1 MGNISKHFSRSEFAC
16 KDNCGFD
23 TVDAELI
30 TILEDL
36 REKFDRP
43 VRINSSCRCAKDNA
57 RVGGAKNS
65 QHLTG
70 RAADITV
77 DDTSPMGVYSYL
89 TMNYPERFGIGRY
102 NSFTHIDSRSN
113 KARW

>member
-1 MGNISKHFSRSEFAC
+1 MSKLSNHFSRAEFAC
-16 KDNCGFD
+16 KCGCGFN

-36 REKFDRP
+36 REQFKRP
-43 VRINSSCRCAKDNA
+43 VRINSACRCEKYNA

-70 RAADITV
+70 KAADITV
-77 DDTSPMGVYSYL
+77 DDISPMGVYSYL
-89 TMNYPERFGIGRY
+89 IGKYPERFGIGRY
-102 NSFTHIDSRSN
+102 KTFTHTDSRSN

>member
-1 MGNISKHFSRSEFAC
+1 MGKLSKHFDRKEFAC
-16 KDNCGFD
+16 KDKCGFN

-30 TILEDL
+30 AILEDL
-36 REKFDRP
+36 REKFQRP
-43 VRINSSCRCAKDNA
+43 VRVNSACRCKKDNA

-70 RAADITV
+70 KAADITV
-77 DDTSPMGVYSYL
+77 DDISPMGVYSYL
-89 TMNYPERFGIGRY
+89 TGKYPERFGIGRY
-102 NSFTHIDSRSN
+102 KTFTHVDSRSN

>member
-1 MGNISKHFSRSEFAC
+1 MSKLSKHFSRKEFAC
-16 KDNCGFD
+16 KDGCGFD

-36 REKFDRP
+36 RVKFNRP

-70 RAADITV
+70 KAADITV
-77 DDTSPMGVYSYL
+77 DDISPMGVYSYL
-89 TMNYPERFGIGRY
+89 VGKYPERFGIGRY
-102 NSFTHIDSRSN
+102 KTFTHVDSRSN